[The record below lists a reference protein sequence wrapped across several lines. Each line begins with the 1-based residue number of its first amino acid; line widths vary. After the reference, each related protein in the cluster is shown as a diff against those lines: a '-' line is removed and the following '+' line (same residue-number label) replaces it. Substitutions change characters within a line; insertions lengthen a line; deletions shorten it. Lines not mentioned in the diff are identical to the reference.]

1 MTLDKQTFIELTAE
15 LADKMV
21 NIELGEHH
29 GMKVYEVTETGD
41 EEYTEAAQESFKR
54 RIDEVYAIF
63 AAKGLDVATPTS
75 SKSMSCCC
83 IK

>member
-1 MTLDKQTFIELTAE
+1 MAKIDKQTFIELTAE

-41 EEYTEAAQESFKR
+41 EEYTETAQESFNR

-63 AAKGLDVATPTS
+63 AENGLGYDHLS
-75 SKSMSCCC
+75 DS
-83 IK
+83 

>member
-1 MTLDKQTFIELTAE
+1 MAKIDKQTFLELTAE

-41 EEYTEAAQESFKR
+41 EEYTEEAQEAFNR
-54 RIDEVYAIF
+54 RIDEVCAIF
-63 AAKGLDVATPTS
+63 AEKGLDYDQLSEA
-75 SKSMSCCC
+75 
-83 IK
+83 

>member
-1 MTLDKQTFIELTAE
+1 MALDKQTFIELAAE

-41 EEYTEAAQESFKR
+41 EEYTETAQEAFNR
-54 RIDEVYAIF
+54 RLDEVCAIF
-63 AAKGLDVATPTS
+63 AEKGLDYDQLS
-75 SKSMSCCC
+75 DS
-83 IK
+83 

>member
-1 MTLDKQTFIELTAE
+1 MALDKQTFIELTAE

-41 EEYTEAAQESFKR
+41 EEYTETAQEAFNR

-63 AAKGLDVATPTS
+63 AENGLDYDQLS
-75 SKSMSCCC
+75 DS
-83 IK
+83 